1 MSHVRMSSVISL
13 SLSRSLPLSTSLYL
27 PLSLSLSYTHTLSLY
42 LSRSLSLSL
51 SLSLFSLALS
61 LSLSLSHLHTLS
73 PPLLPTGVGVP
84 IDKTYLG
91 GDCESNLAHWG
102 AGCNVLQCAVVCCS
116 VLQCVAGCCRVLQC
130 VVVCG
135 TCCDSESNPA
145 HGWAGC
151 SEVRRL
157 SVAARR
163 ARPLY
168 HSLQKGPISS
178 RERAPYLSIKEPCI
192 ALYLHKTE
200 EP

>member
-1 MSHVRMSSVISL
+1 M
-13 SLSRSLPLSTSLYL
+13 
-27 PLSLSLSYTHTLSLY
+27 
-42 LSRSLSLSL
+42 
-51 SLSLFSLALS
+51 
-61 LSLSLSHLHTLS
+61 
-73 PPLLPTGVGVP
+73 
-84 IDKTYLG
+84 
-91 GDCESNLAHWG
+91 
-102 AGCNVLQCAVVCCS
+102 
-116 VLQCVAGCCRVLQC
+116 QC

-200 EP
+200 EPYASFPAEEPFISLQKSPISPYKRALYLSIREPYTALYHHNTEEPYVLTTYGGAGANVATKLNFEFSKFTPTPWRRSAKEPCISL